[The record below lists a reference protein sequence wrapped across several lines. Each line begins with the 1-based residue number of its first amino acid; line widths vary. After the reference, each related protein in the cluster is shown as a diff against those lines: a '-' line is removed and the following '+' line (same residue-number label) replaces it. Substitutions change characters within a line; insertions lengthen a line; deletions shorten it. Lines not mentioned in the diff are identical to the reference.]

1 MFMRSFLC
9 ASLLLCFFTLVLP
22 ASAQEVDWSVARLV
36 REQALHKKNLRP
48 QDVYKLLYQSALGIE
63 HLMRD
68 TAAARAYLEEE
79 LAEADTSITGEE
91 LMERISTDG
100 RMVRINLRPYKRLNL
115 PPALL
120 VQCMILSSS
129 IKRPDTAA
137 FVKEWD
143 DFVTAV
149 RGGLLPWSEEEVRE
163 WDQRVQRRDFT
174 PVHHSAAYAKANTPA
189 YRVVLKSVIEHLLE
203 KEGIHS
209 P

>member
-1 MFMRSFLC
+1 M
-9 ASLLLCFFTLVLP
+9 LVLP
-22 ASAQEVDWSVARLV
+22 VSAQEVDWSVARLV

-48 QDVYKLLYQSALGIE
+48 QDVYKLLYQ

-68 TAAARAYLEEE
+68 TAAARVYLEEE
-79 LAEADTSITGEE
+79 LAGADTSIRGEE

-120 VQCMILSSS
+120 VHCMILSSS
-129 IKRPDTAA
+129 TKRPDTAA

-143 DFVTAV
+143 DFVSAV

-163 WDQRVQRRDFT
+163 WDQRVQGRDFT
-174 PVHHSAAYAKANTPA
+174 PVHHSAAYAEANTPA
-189 YRVVLKSVIEHLLE
+189 YRVVLKNVIEPLLE